1 MIKKEHF
8 VGNYKI
14 SLFSI
19 FQSTIDSF
27 YVVSK

>member
-14 SLFSI
+14 SLFLI